1 METGNAI
8 LKGIYKEAADVTGDN
23 KVKAN
28 DYLKIKDY
36 IMYDIDI

>member
-1 METGNAI
+1 METGNVI